1 MVILPTARRCSS
13 DPALMLLIWFQIVR
27 ALDTGGLEVC
37 RMRRGAPSLPTG
49 KLSDRVDSLGCNN
62 VPANS
67 RSMRTVE
74 DTVM

>member
-37 RMRRGAPSLPTG
+37 KMRRGAPSLPTG
-49 KLSDRVDSLGCNN
+49 KVSASVNSVGCNN
-62 VPANS
+62 VPGSFRIHAY
-67 RSMRTVE
+67 R
-74 DTVM
+74 

>member
-13 DPALMLLIWFQIVR
+13 DPALMLLIWSQIVE
-27 ALDTGGLEVC
+27 ALDIGGLEVC

-49 KLSDRVDSLGCNN
+49 KVSDSVGSLGCNS
-62 VPANS
+62 VPGNS
-67 RSMRTVE
+67 RFVHTVE